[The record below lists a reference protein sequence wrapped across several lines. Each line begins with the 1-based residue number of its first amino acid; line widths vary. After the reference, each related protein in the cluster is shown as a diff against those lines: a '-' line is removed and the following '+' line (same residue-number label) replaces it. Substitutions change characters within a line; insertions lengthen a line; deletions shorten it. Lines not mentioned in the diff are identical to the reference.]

1 MIRPFKH
8 ASERRRYAALGLL
21 TMLVLW
27 LGLGLPWWAALAAP
41 GLVLTLKLVLWP
53 SRSSLAEAR
62 ERRALAPAGP
72 LTSAEAK
79 ILELLAERGDLS
91 GLDLV
96 HGSDGALTRYTV
108 YARLW
113 GLESRGYLTSRLE
126 TDPVIP
132 GLRRRL
138 YSLADGD
145 GQGMDTAPPRSR

>member
-1 MIRPFKH
+1 MALAVIRPFKD
-8 ASERRRYAALGLL
+8 AAERRRYAALGLL

-27 LGLGLPWWAALAAP
+27 LGFGLPWWAALAAP
-41 GLVLTLKLVLWP
+41 GLVLALKLTLWP
-53 SRSSLAEAR
+53 SQSPLAAAR

-72 LTSAEAK
+72 LTATEAK
-79 ILELLAERGDLS
+79 ILEQLAEQGELS

-145 GQGMDTAPPRSR
+145 DQ